1 MKRNLPL
8 IILFLNKASIFT
20 FTVHNIRAEAQG
32 KQACSRQTL
41 AVVVGSFEKKR
52 TFTAKAST
60 EFIIQIDWR
69 PHCPLTKAGG
79 LSVQN
84 RLAIHLMKR
93 YVNYFPGETFPTFTR
108 SSYYVLYYY
117 SYRAIGIS

>member
-1 MKRNLPL
+1 MKAAL
-8 IILFLNKASIFT
+8 IYFVFEQVVIST
-20 FTVHNIRAEAQG
+20 FKVHNIRAG
-32 KQACSRQTL
+32 KQAYSRLTL

-79 LSVQN
+79 LSVPRNQSIFIIICWV
-84 RLAIHLMKR
+84 A
-93 YVNYFPGETFPTFTR
+93 R
-108 SSYYVLYYY
+108 SM
-117 SYRAIGIS
+117 GQ

>member
-1 MKRNLPL
+1 MKRNQPW
-8 IILFLNKASIFT
+8 IILFLNKALIFT

-79 LSVQN
+79 LSV
-84 RLAIHLMKR
+84 H
-93 YVNYFPGETFPTFTR
+93 
-108 SSYYVLYYY
+108 
-117 SYRAIGIS
+117 